1 MLHSGNAAQTAFPL
15 AIFGRFANTVPRN
28 QSSHQKGNTMAAIER
43 HHSNHR
49 MSQIV
54 THGDMIY
61 LAGQVAAPG
70 ASVTEQ
76 TKGIL
81 EQIDTLLAEVG
92 SDKEQILQAIIW
104 LADMNDFAEMNAV
117 WDGWVPQGHTPAR
130 ACGGAP
136 LATPE
141 YKVEVIV
148 TAVRR

>member
-1 MLHSGNAAQTAFPL
+1 
-15 AIFGRFANTVPRN
+15 
-28 QSSHQKGNTMAAIER
+28 MATIER

-54 THGDMIY
+54 THGDMVY

-104 LADMNDFAEMNAV
+104 LADMSDFAEMNAV
-117 WDGWVPQGHTPAR
+117 WDAWSRRVIRLH
-130 ACGGAP
+130 AP
-136 LATPE
+136 VAVHLWGLMPE
-141 YKVEVIV
+141 GQNL
-148 TAVRR
+148 R

>member
-1 MLHSGNAAQTAFPL
+1 
-15 AIFGRFANTVPRN
+15 
-28 QSSHQKGNTMAAIER
+28 MATIER

-104 LADMNDFAEMNAV
+104 LADMSDFAEMNAV
-117 WDGWVPQGHTPAR
+117 WDAWVPQGHTPAR

-141 YKVEVIV
+141 YKVEMIV